1 MEESLKYPPTLEEK
15 ENFKHNDNVEISK
28 DEILKEEIIIDE
40 KYENY
45 TKNNDDKIFNKR
57 ENLDDHI
64 YTKENTRIPSENRQ
78 RIICNVIKSELLN
91 VQVLHHLKLIRN

>member
-1 MEESLKYPPTLEEK
+1 MEESLKYPPKLEEK
-15 ENFKHNDNVEISK
+15 ENFKHNVNVEISK

-45 TKNNDDKIFNKR
+45 IKNNNDKR

-78 RIICNVIKSELLN
+78 IIICNVIKSELLN
-91 VQVLHHLKLIRN
+91 VQVLRQPRLWHNS